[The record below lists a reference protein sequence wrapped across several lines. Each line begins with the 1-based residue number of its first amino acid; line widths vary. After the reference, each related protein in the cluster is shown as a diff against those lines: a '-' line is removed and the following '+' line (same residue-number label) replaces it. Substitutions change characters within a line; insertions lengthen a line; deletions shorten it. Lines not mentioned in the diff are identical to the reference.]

1 MLLAGGQGSRLYVL
15 TENTAKPA
23 VPFGGKYRIIDYS
36 LSNCVNS
43 GIDTVGILTQYQPL
57 ELNDYIGNGQPWDLN
72 RNFGGVHVLPP
83 YTKTKNNMW
92 YKGTANAIYQNIPFI
107 ERYNPEYVLILS
119 GDHIYKMDYSLM
131 LDFHRKKGAECTIAV
146 RTVPM
151 SDASRMG
158 IMSTDPEMRITEFE
172 EKPKQPKS
180 TLASMGIYIFTYSEL
195 REYLIKDA
203 MDRGCRDFLIGIGG
217 SATNDG
223 GTGML
228 QALGFRF
235 LDRKGN
241 ELGLGGQ
248 ILNQIY
254 EIDCSRALS
263 QLRETSFTIACDVNN
278 PFYGEK
284 GAAYVFARQKGAD
297 DAMVRLL
304 DEGLRNFAEVI
315 KRTGRIKIDDIPGAG
330 AAGGLGGGFVAFLKA
345 ELKPGIRMVL
355 DALRFDECIRGA
367 DLIITGE
374 GKLDKQTCMG
384 KTPCGVLQAGMRQGI
399 PVIVMGGSVEEVE
412 ALNKSGFLAVLPLL
426 PYPVSLEQA
435 MDKDFTCRNIGRA
448 LEQQLRVIQYY
459 MNH

>member
-1 MLLAGGQGSRLYVL
+1 MRKIVVASDSFKGSVSSIEVAECAELAIRKVFPDCEVVKIPVGDGGEGTVETLI
-15 TENTAKPA
+15 TAMGGEA
-23 VPFGGKYRIIDYS
+23 VY
-36 LSNCVNS
+36 CVVH
-43 GIDTVGILTQYQPL
+43 DPLMRPVEATYGILGDNRTAVIEMATASGLTLVPVSERNPL
-57 ELNDYIGNGQPWDLN
+57 RTTTY
-72 RNFGGVHVLPP
+72 
-83 YTKTKNNMW
+83 
-92 YKGTANAIYQNIPFI
+92 GTG
-107 ERYNPEYVLILS
+107 E
-119 GDHIYKMDYSLM
+119 
-131 LDFHRKKGAECTIAV
+131 
-146 RTVPM
+146 
-151 SDASRMG
+151 
-158 IMSTDPEMRITEFE
+158 
-172 EKPKQPKS
+172 
-180 TLASMGIYIFTYSEL
+180 
-195 REYLIKDA
+195 LIKDA

-315 KRTGRIKIDDIPGAG
+315 KRTGRIKIDDIPG
-330 AAGGLGGGFVAFLKA
+330 
-345 ELKPGIRMVL
+345 

-435 MDKDFTCRNIGRA
+435 MDKDFTCWNIGRA

>member
-1 MLLAGGQGSRLYVL
+1 MRKIVVASDSFKGSVSSIEVAECAELAIRKVFPDCEVVKIPVGDGGEGTVETLI
-15 TENTAKPA
+15 TAMGGEA
-23 VPFGGKYRIIDYS
+23 VY
-36 LSNCVNS
+36 CVVH
-43 GIDTVGILTQYQPL
+43 DPLMRPVEATYGILGDNRTAVIEMATASGLTLVPVSERNPL
-57 ELNDYIGNGQPWDLN
+57 
-72 RNFGGVHVLPP
+72 
-83 YTKTKNNMW
+83 
-92 YKGTANAIYQNIPFI
+92 
-107 ERYNPEYVLILS
+107 
-119 GDHIYKMDYSLM
+119 
-131 LDFHRKKGAECTIAV
+131 
-146 RTVPM
+146 RT
-151 SDASRMG
+151 
-158 IMSTDPEMRITEFE
+158 T
-172 EKPKQPKS
+172 
-180 TLASMGIYIFTYSEL
+180 TY
-195 REYLIKDA
+195 
-203 MDRGCRDFLIGIGG
+203 
-217 SATNDG
+217 

-435 MDKDFTCRNIGRA
+435 MDKDFTCWNIGRA

>member
-1 MLLAGGQGSRLYVL
+1 MKKIVVASDSFKGSVSSIEVAECAELAIHKVFPDCEVVKIPVGDGGEGTVETLI
-15 TENTAKPA
+15 TAMGGEA
-23 VPFGGKYRIIDYS
+23 VS
-36 LSNCVNS
+36 CVVHDPLMRS
-43 GIDTVGILTQYQPL
+43 VEATYGILGDNRTAVIEMATASGLTLVPVSERNPL
-57 ELNDYIGNGQPWDLN
+57 RTTTY
-72 RNFGGVHVLPP
+72 
-83 YTKTKNNMW
+83 
-92 YKGTANAIYQNIPFI
+92 GTG
-107 ERYNPEYVLILS
+107 E
-119 GDHIYKMDYSLM
+119 
-131 LDFHRKKGAECTIAV
+131 
-146 RTVPM
+146 
-151 SDASRMG
+151 
-158 IMSTDPEMRITEFE
+158 
-172 EKPKQPKS
+172 
-180 TLASMGIYIFTYSEL
+180 
-195 REYLIKDA
+195 LIKDA

-284 GAAYVFARQKGAD
+284 
-297 DAMVRLL
+297 
-304 DEGLRNFAEVI
+304 
-315 KRTGRIKIDDIPGAG
+315 
-330 AAGGLGGGFVAFLKA
+330 
-345 ELKPGIRMVL
+345 
-355 DALRFDECIRGA
+355 GA

-448 LEQQLRVIQYY
+448 LEQQLRVIHYY

>member
-1 MLLAGGQGSRLYVL
+1 M
-15 TENTAKPA
+15 
-23 VPFGGKYRIIDYS
+23 
-36 LSNCVNS
+36 
-43 GIDTVGILTQYQPL
+43 
-57 ELNDYIGNGQPWDLN
+57 
-72 RNFGGVHVLPP
+72 
-83 YTKTKNNMW
+83 
-92 YKGTANAIYQNIPFI
+92 
-107 ERYNPEYVLILS
+107 
-119 GDHIYKMDYSLM
+119 
-131 LDFHRKKGAECTIAV
+131 
-146 RTVPM
+146 
-151 SDASRMG
+151 
-158 IMSTDPEMRITEFE
+158 
-172 EKPKQPKS
+172 
-180 TLASMGIYIFTYSEL
+180 
-195 REYLIKDA
+195 
-203 MDRGCRDFLIGIGG
+203 
-217 SATNDG
+217 
-223 GTGML
+223 
-228 QALGFRF
+228 GFRF
-235 LDRKGN
+235 LDRDGN
-241 ELGLGGQ
+241 ELELGGQ
-248 ILNQIY
+248 ILNRIY

-384 KTPCGVLQAGMRQGI
+384 KTPFGVLQAGVRQDI

>member
-1 MLLAGGQGSRLYVL
+1 MKKIVVASDSFKGSVSSIEVAECAELAIQKVFPDCEVVKIPVGDGGEGTVETLI
-15 TENTAKPA
+15 TAMGGEA
-23 VPFGGKYRIIDYS
+23 VS
-36 LSNCVNS
+36 CVVHDPLMRS
-43 GIDTVGILTQYQPL
+43 VEATYGILGDNRTAVIEMATASGLTLVPVSERNPL
-57 ELNDYIGNGQPWDLN
+57 RTTTY
-72 RNFGGVHVLPP
+72 
-83 YTKTKNNMW
+83 
-92 YKGTANAIYQNIPFI
+92 GTG
-107 ERYNPEYVLILS
+107 E
-119 GDHIYKMDYSLM
+119 
-131 LDFHRKKGAECTIAV
+131 
-146 RTVPM
+146 
-151 SDASRMG
+151 
-158 IMSTDPEMRITEFE
+158 
-172 EKPKQPKS
+172 
-180 TLASMGIYIFTYSEL
+180 
-195 REYLIKDA
+195 LIKDA

-315 KRTGRIKIDDIPGAG
+315 KRTGRIEIDDIPGAG

-345 ELKPGIRMVL
+345 ELKPGIQMVL

-448 LEQQLRVIQYY
+448 LEQQLRVIHYY

>member
-1 MLLAGGQGSRLYVL
+1 MS
-15 TENTAKPA
+15 
-23 VPFGGKYRIIDYS
+23 
-36 LSNCVNS
+36 
-43 GIDTVGILTQYQPL
+43 
-57 ELNDYIGNGQPWDLN
+57 WD
-72 RNFGGVHVLPP
+72 
-83 YTKTKNNMW
+83 W
-92 YKGTANAIYQNIPFI
+92 
-107 ERYNPEYVLILS
+107 
-119 GDHIYKMDYSLM
+119 
-131 LDFHRKKGAECTIAV
+131 
-146 RTVPM
+146 
-151 SDASRMG
+151 
-158 IMSTDPEMRITEFE
+158 
-172 EKPKQPKS
+172 
-180 TLASMGIYIFTYSEL
+180 
-195 REYLIKDA
+195 
-203 MDRGCRDFLIGIGG
+203 
-217 SATNDG
+217 
-223 GTGML
+223 
-228 QALGFRF
+228 
-235 LDRKGN
+235 
-241 ELGLGGQ
+241 GGQ

-355 DALRFDECIRGA
+355 DALRFDERIRGA

-384 KTPCGVLQAGMRQGI
+384 KTPFGVLQAGMGQDI

-412 ALNKSGFLAVLPLL
+412 ALNTCGFLAVLPLL

-448 LEQQLRVIQYY
+448 LEQQLRVIHYY